1 MIDKNYRL
9 GYIRP
14 SYYQYLAPCSTTQ
27 LTVYLWG
34 FKAGYEEE
42 LNRSLKKTVTL
53 QFLLI
58 SFKAKLPLGKDM
70 LEQYTGAAI
79 MFLLAMGIACGMI
92 VMTSLL
98 GPKKQFADKMEPF
111 ECGESQLVSPHQRFS
126 VKFYLVGVL
135 FVLFDIEAIFFF
147 PWAIL
152 FRRLGLF
159 GFVEMLLFILILGVG
174 LLYVWKRGGL
184 DWE

>member
-1 MIDKNYRL
+1 
-9 GYIRP
+9 
-14 SYYQYLAPCSTTQ
+14 
-27 LTVYLWG
+27 
-34 FKAGYEEE
+34 
-42 LNRSLKKTVTL
+42 
-53 QFLLI
+53 
-58 SFKAKLPLGKDM
+58 M

-79 MFLLAMGIACGMI
+79 MFLLSMAIACGMI

-98 GPKKQFADKMEPF
+98 GPKNHFIDKMEPF
-111 ECGESQLVSPHQRFS
+111 ECGESPLVSPHQRFS
-126 VKFYLVGVL
+126 VKFYLVAVL

-159 GFVEMLLFILILGVG
+159 GFVEMLLFILILGIG